1 MSSGLKET
9 NTVHEEMPRIALF
22 LRYLGGG
29 GADQMMVNLA
39 EGFAKHGAKV
49 DLILGDAWGPHLWKV
64 PPEVQLIN
72 LNAKTGASVLF
83 KLVQYL
89 KQVQPQALLSTLHYN
104 NEMVLLAKR
113 LAGVPTRIVVRE
125 ANTPSEEAR
134 NLKQLKKQI
143 TPVLMRHLYPW
154 ADGIVAVSQG
164 VADDIAEV
172 TKISVDR
179 MQVIYNPSV
188 TPQISEKAK
197 EPLDHPWFAP
207 GEPPV
212 ILGVGK
218 LQKQKGFPTLIRA
231 FDKVRQARSARL
243 MILGWGPDRPE
254 LEALVQALGLEA
266 DVAMPDHIKNPY
278 PYMAR
283 SAVFVL
289 SSAWEGLPNVL
300 IEALAV
306 GVPVVSTDCRS
317 GPSEILA
324 QGKYGELTPVGDSE
338 AMAAAILRV
347 LAGETRQV
355 NREWLKQFQLEAA
368 TRQYMDA
375 LGIISTPLP
384 QIL

>member
-1 MSSGLKET
+1 
-9 NTVHEEMPRIALF
+9 
-22 LRYLGGG
+22 
-29 GADQMMVNLA
+29 
-39 EGFAKHGAKV
+39 
-49 DLILGDAWGPHLWKV
+49 
-64 PPEVQLIN
+64 
-72 LNAKTGASVLF
+72 
-83 KLVQYL
+83 
-89 KQVQPQALLSTLHYN
+89 
-104 NEMVLLAKR
+104 
-113 LAGVPTRIVVRE
+113 
-125 ANTPSEEAR
+125 
-134 NLKQLKKQI
+134 
-143 TPVLMRHLYPW
+143 
-154 ADGIVAVSQG
+154 
-164 VADDIAEV
+164 
-172 TKISVDR
+172 
-179 MQVIYNPSV
+179 
-188 TPQISEKAK
+188 
-197 EPLDHPWFAP
+197 
-207 GEPPV
+207 
-212 ILGVGK
+212 
-218 LQKQKGFPTLIRA
+218 
-231 FDKVRQARSARL
+231 
-243 MILGWGPDRPE
+243 
-254 LEALVQALGLEA
+254 
-266 DVAMPDHIKNPY
+266 MPDHIKNPY